1 MEDLILIFFDIA
13 SLRRLIKC
21 MIIVVPS
28 DALRIARSL
37 AALSQRQVA
46 EAAQMDRMQIVAAEG
61 QQGRARVQSYEKL
74 RAFYEDLGIEF
85 LGTVDVRTGT
95 ISGAGARWRK
105 PSSSSQ
111 MDEPTRI
118 HAEPNGVSFVAAR
131 SLLNVSLAKLAH
143 DSGIERRQLSALEN
157 HSDFS
162 KVEFDRLRAYYES
175 VGIEFLGQGDV
186 SKNLFYG
193 VGVRWKPTIEDRDD

>member
-1 MEDLILIFFDIA
+1 
-13 SLRRLIKC
+13 
-21 MIIVVPS
+21 
-28 DALRIARSL
+28 
-37 AALSQRQVA
+37 
-46 EAAQMDRMQIVAAEG
+46 MDRMQIVAAEG

-85 LGTVDVRTGT
+85 LGTVDVATGT
-95 ISGAGARWRK
+95 ISGAGARWRS

-111 MDEPTRI
+111 TNEPARI

-131 SLLNVSLAKLAH
+131 SLLNVSLTKLAQ

-157 HSDFS
+157 HIDFS
-162 KVEFDRLRAYYES
+162 KDDFDRLRTYYEN

-186 SKNLFYG
+186 SKNLFHG
-193 VGVRWKPTIEDRDD
+193 VGVRWKSTSEHRDD